1 MDELLPLYA
10 DGRIYDQIFNETRD
24 IPYWQKQ
31 LGQVDGSILEL
42 SCGTGRILLEV
53 AARGADAY
61 GLDLS
66 AGMLAYATHKA
77 EKRKLH
83 AQLHQGDM
91 RHFELNPRFAAIYVP
106 NNALGHL
113 YQRSDI
119 EAHLAC
125 VRSHLQPD
133 GLYMLDMF
141 VPNPALLAPDDGGRE
156 PFSQYLDPDDGSVI
170 DIYQTGEYDHATQI
184 KHATWSYLRNN
195 QLIRKE
201 PFTIRMFYP
210 QELDAL
216 LIYNGFEIVAKYG
229 SYDHSPFG
237 SQSRCQLIVARAAKQ
252 R

>member
-1 MDELLPLYA
+1 MDEQLPLYA

-24 IPYWQKQ
+24 IPYWQEQ
-31 LGQVDGSILEL
+31 LGQVEGPVLEL
-42 SCGTGRILLEV
+42 SCGTGRILLEI

-66 AGMLAYATHKA
+66 VGMLAYAAHKA
-77 EKRKLH
+77 EKRRLH
-83 AQLHQGDM
+83 INLHHGDM
-91 RHFELNPRFAAIYVP
+91 RGFELNQRFAAIYVP

-113 YQRSDI
+113 YQRRDI

-125 VRSHLQPD
+125 VRRHLQPD
-133 GLYMLDMF
+133 GLYLLDMF

-156 PFSQYLDPDDGSVI
+156 PFSQYLDPDDGSII

-184 KHATWSYLRNN
+184 KHATWSCLRNN

-229 SYDHSPFG
+229 GYDRSPFG
-237 SQSRCQLIVARAAKQ
+237 SHSRCQLIVARAAQ
-252 R
+252 HG